1 MKLLRKESHPV
12 VEMLGRT
19 PIWNGLSSQDLNSI
33 VRSAK
38 DLRYN
43 AGEVIVK
50 KGERG
55 VGFYLILDG
64 SVEVKLGEIVLSKLG
79 PGQFF
84 GEMSIIDDEP
94 RSADVI
100 TVEPSRCLVLTAW
113 AFESLLS
120 NHPKI
125 ALKMLREFV
134 RRLRDTDKAFS
145 E

>member
-19 PIWNGLSSQDLNSI
+19 PIWNGLSNQDLNSI

-43 AGEVIVK
+43 AGEVIIK
-50 KGERG
+50 KGESG

-64 SVEVKLGEIVLSKLG
+64 SVEVKSGETVLSKLG

-84 GEMSIIDDEP
+84 GEMSVIDDEP

-113 AFESLLS
+113 SFDALISE
-120 NHPKI
+120 HPKI
-125 ALKMLREFV
+125 AMKMLREFV
-134 RRLRDTDKAFS
+134 RSLRGTDEAFG

>member
-1 MKLLRKESHPV
+1 MKLLRRESHPV
-12 VEMLGRT
+12 VEMLSRT
-19 PIWNGLSSQDLNSI
+19 PIWSGLSNQDLNSI
-33 VRSAK
+33 VGRAK
-38 DLRYN
+38 DSRYN
-43 AGEVIVK
+43 AGEIIVK
-50 KGERG
+50 KGESG

-64 SVEVKLGEIVLSKLG
+64 SVEVKLGETVLSKLG

-84 GEMSIIDDEP
+84 GEMSVIDDQP

-100 TVEPSRCLVLTAW
+100 AVEPSRCLVLTAW
-113 AFESLLS
+113 SFEALIS

-125 ALKMLREFV
+125 ALKMLRESV